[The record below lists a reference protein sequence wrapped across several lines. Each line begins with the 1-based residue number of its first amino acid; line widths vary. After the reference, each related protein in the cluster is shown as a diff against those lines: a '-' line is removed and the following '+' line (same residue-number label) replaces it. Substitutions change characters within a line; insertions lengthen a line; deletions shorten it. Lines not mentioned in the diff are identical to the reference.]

1 MVLENIAGFVPL
13 TIGGIVWLLIKTFLI
28 FVALVIAD
36 KIISHDMNAKHVLIM
51 AFLVAFV
58 VPIIT
63 SLALP
68 FIALPAGFSQL
79 IFYGLPLLMWIVF
92 GEVLLGGD
100 YKQKIAVAF
109 IAFAIFTVLDFFG
122 IQQIIFQFLPIP
134 K

>member
-109 IAFAIFTVLDFFG
+109 IAFA
-122 IQQIIFQFLPIP
+122 
-134 K
+134 